1 MSTYDD
7 LLKQY
12 KKKAKLADQYMRRLE
27 KLSASDKAYKGVK
40 NYAYARARHD
50 IETWSGK
57 GARRFDTKAPEKLQ
71 SLRAKLRDIERFL
84 QSPTSTKRG
93 IDQIYNKRAQT
104 MKERYGVSGNWE
116 DMVKYYNRGLNEKM
130 DKAYGSRTALR
141 AVGRIQQN
149 SKAIRKAMRSG
160 SIDTYISE
168 SMSGEDKPVR
178 DAIKGMLETYSKDL
192 RKAGIL

>member
-12 KKKAKLADQYMRRLE
+12 KRKAKLADQYMRRLE
-27 KLSASDKAYKGVK
+27 KLSASDKAYKGVI

-57 GARRFDTKAPEKLQ
+57 GAKRFDTKAPKKLQ

-93 IDQIYNKRAQT
+93 IDRIYIKRAQT

-130 DKAYGSRTALR
+130 DRAYGSRTALR

-149 SKAIRKAMRSG
+149 SKAIRKAMKSG

-168 SMSGEDKPVR
+168 NMSGEDKPVR
-178 DAIKGMLETYSKDL
+178 DAIRGMLKTYSKDL